1 MANILIK
8 IQTCLVFSM
17 DLGSKVDWA
26 DEFLSLDPEY
36 NSKIHSS

>member
-8 IQTCLVFSM
+8 IQTFSM